1 MNIES
6 KQDAVIVGLRELKM
20 RKPLKNHPIPLAI
33 GVGMSAL
40 LMGVGVV
47 TNKWSDW
54 QKSGSTTSQFNL
66 EPKSEILPLVS
77 LTPEQRVT
85 KLLEIGQN
93 TSVPV
98 VALTA
103 AQTSDRSRARYLLA
117 SDLIERGQGKEAL
130 DWLEGL
136 EKEYPVLAPHIALKR
151 AQAYESI
158 KDQKKANA
166 AWKQLLLNYPDNPV
180 AAEALFA
187 LGRNDAQLWEQAIAK
202 FPNHPRT
209 LEIVSERLKKDP
221 TQLPLWRMLLHYS
234 HDDKVV
240 SQTINQ
246 LTTKFREQLTAKDWE
261 VIAFTYWQ
269 RREYAQ
275 AGMAYASAPTTPMN
289 LYRSGRGRQL
299 GGDRSGAIAG
309 YQRLINTFP
318 EAKDTGLA
326 LIRMAQMSSKPEDA
340 IFYLDKVIDKFP
352 DHAGQALLEK
362 AKILDRLGS
371 TQSASQIRKLV
382 LNKYGN
388 SDAVAEF
395 RWQSAKE
402 IAKRGDYLSAWQWA
416 EPIAKQNPDHELAPE
431 ASFWIGKWAE
441 RLGRSQDAKTA
452 FEFVLSKYPGSFY
465 AWRSATMLGLDVG
478 DFNTVRQKLPQVVRP
493 QERPKLPTGSP
504 ALQELH
510 QLGQDKDAW
519 TLWQT
524 EFDNFIKPTVAEQL
538 TDGILL
544 LTVSENIRG
553 INQIESLSW
562 WRDSP
567 EEEAE
572 ITAFKQQPIYWKS
585 LYPFPFLEYTETWS
599 QKHQLNPLLVTA
611 LMRQESRFETDIRS
625 IAGAV
630 GLMQIMPDTGKWVAQ
645 QISVKDYN
653 LENPNDN
660 IRLGTWYLDHTHETY
675 NNNSLL
681 AVASYNAGPGNVS
694 KWINELGFTDPDE
707 FVEYI
712 PFPETKGYVEHV
724 FENYWNYLRLYNPE
738 IAQMLTQ
745 YGHKSFHTVALD
757 SSKK

>member
-1 MNIES
+1 
-6 KQDAVIVGLRELKM
+6 M
-20 RKPLKNHPIPLAI
+20 RKPLKNHPIPLVI

-40 LMGVGVV
+40 LIGVGVV

-54 QKSGSTTSQFNL
+54 QQSGAMTGQFNL

-77 LTPEQRVT
+77 LPPEQRVT

-93 TSVPV
+93 SSVPV

-130 DWLEGL
+130 PWLEGL
-136 EKEYPVLAPHIALKR
+136 EKEYSVLAPHIALKR

-166 AWKQLLLNYPDNPV
+166 AWKQLLKNYPDNPV
-180 AAEALFA
+180 AAEALFV
-187 LGRNDAQLWEQAIAK
+187 LGRKDAQLWEQAIAK

-209 LEIVSERLKKDP
+209 LEIVQERLKKDP
-221 TQLPLWRMLLHYS
+221 QQLPLWRMLLHYS

-240 SQTINQ
+240 SRTINQ
-246 LTTKFREQLTAKDWE
+246 LTTKFRGQLTAKDWE

-269 RREYAQ
+269 RREYDE
-275 AGMAYASAPTTPMN
+275 AGMAYASAPTTPLN

-299 GGDRSGAIAG
+299 GGDRSGAIAQ

-340 IFYLDKVIDKFP
+340 IFYLDKVIEKFP
-352 DHAGQALLEK
+352 THAGQALLGK

-382 LNKYGN
+382 LKKYGN
-388 SDAVAEF
+388 SDAVTEF

-402 IAKRGDYLSAWQWA
+402 IAKRGDYLAAWRWA
-416 EPIAKQNPDHELAPE
+416 EPIAKENPDHELAPE
-431 ASFWIGKWAE
+431 AGFWIGKWAQ
-441 RLGRSQDAKTA
+441 RLGRSQDAKSA

-493 QERPKLPTGSP
+493 QERPKLPAGSP

-544 LTVSENIRG
+544 LTVGENIRG
-553 INQIESLSW
+553 LNQIESLSW
-562 WRDSP
+562 WRDNP

-572 ITAFKQQPIYWKS
+572 ITAFKQLPLYWKS

-599 QKHQLNPLLVTA
+599 QKHELNPLLVTA

-630 GLMQIMPDTGKWVAQ
+630 GLMQIMPATGKWVAQ

-724 FENYWNYLRLYNPE
+724 FENYWNYLRLYNPQ

-745 YGHKSFHTVALD
+745 YGHKSFHP
-757 SSKK
+757 

>member
-1 MNIES
+1 
-6 KQDAVIVGLRELKM
+6 M
-20 RKPLKNHPIPLAI
+20 RKPLKNHPIPLVI

-40 LMGVGVV
+40 LIGVGVV

-54 QKSGSTTSQFNL
+54 QQSGARTGQFNL

-77 LTPEQRVT
+77 LPPEQRVT

-93 TSVPV
+93 SSVPV

-130 DWLEGL
+130 PWLEGL
-136 EKEYPVLAPHIALKR
+136 EKEYSVLAPHIALKR

-166 AWKQLLLNYPDNPV
+166 AWKQLLKNYPDNPV
-180 AAEALFA
+180 AAEALFV

-209 LEIVSERLKKDP
+209 LEIVQERLKKDP
-221 TQLPLWRMLLHYS
+221 QQLPLWRMLLHYS

-240 SQTINQ
+240 SRTINQ
-246 LTTKFREQLTAKDWE
+246 LTTKFRGQLTAKDWE

-269 RREYAQ
+269 RREYDE
-275 AGMAYASAPTTPMN
+275 AGMAYASAPTTPLN

-299 GGDRSGAIAG
+299 GGDRSGAIAQ

-326 LIRMAQMSSKPEDA
+326 LIRMAQMSNKPEDA
-340 IFYLDKVIDKFP
+340 IFYLDKVIEKFP
-352 DHAGQALLEK
+352 AHAGQALLEK

-371 TQSASQIRKLV
+371 TQSASQIRKLA
-382 LNKYGN
+382 LKKYGN

-416 EPIAKQNPDHELAPE
+416 EPIAKENPDHELAPE
-431 ASFWIGKWAE
+431 AGFWIGKWAQ
-441 RLGRSQDAKTA
+441 RLGRSQDAKSA

-493 QERPKLPTGSP
+493 QERPKLPAGSP

-544 LTVSENIRG
+544 LTVGENIRG
-553 INQIESLSW
+553 LNQIESLSW
-562 WRDSP
+562 WRDNP

-572 ITAFKQQPIYWKS
+572 ITAFKQLPLYWKS

-599 QKHQLNPLLVTA
+599 QKHELNPLLVTA

-630 GLMQIMPDTGKWVAQ
+630 GLMQIMPATGKWVAQ

-694 KWINELGFTDPDE
+694 KWLNELGFTDPDE

-724 FENYWNYLRLYNPE
+724 FENYWNYLRLYNPQ

-745 YGHKSFHTVALD
+745 YGHKSFHP
-757 SSKK
+757 

>member
-1 MNIES
+1 
-6 KQDAVIVGLRELKM
+6 M
-20 RKPLKNHPIPLAI
+20 RKRLRNHPIPMAI

-40 LMGVGVV
+40 LIGVGVV
-47 TNKWSDW
+47 TSKWSDW
-54 QKSGSTTSQFNL
+54 QKSGAMTGLDKL
-66 EPKSEILPLVS
+66 EPKSEILPVIS
-77 LTPEQRVT
+77 LPPEQRVT
-85 KLLEIGQN
+85 KLLEIAQN
-93 TSVPV
+93 SSLPV
-98 VALTA
+98 VSLTPLQA
-103 AQTSDRSRARYLLA
+103 PDRSRARYLLA

-136 EKEYPVLAPHIALKR
+136 EKEYPVLAAHVMLKR
-151 AQAYESI
+151 AQAYQSM
-158 KDQKKANA
+158 KDQKKANE
-166 AWKQLLLNYPDNPV
+166 AWKQLLEKYPDNPV

-187 LGRNDAQLWEQAIAK
+187 LGQNDAKYWEQAIAK

-209 LEIVSERLKKDP
+209 LEIVQDRLKKAP
-221 TQLPLWRMLLHYS
+221 EQLPLLRILLHNS

-240 SQTINQ
+240 SQTIDQ
-246 LTTKFREQLTAKDWE
+246 LTTKFRDQLTAKDWE
-261 VIAFTYWQ
+261 VIAFNYWEK
-269 RREYAQ
+269 RLYEK
-275 AGMAYASAPTTPMN
+275 AGLAYASAPPTALN

-299 GGDRSGAIAG
+299 GGDKSGAISG

-318 EAKDTGLA
+318 EAKDTGLG
-326 LIRMAQMSSKPEDA
+326 LIRLAQMSSKPEDG
-340 IFYLDKVIDKFP
+340 IFYLDRAIEKFP

-362 AKILDRLGS
+362 AKILDELRNTEL
-371 TQSASQIRKLV
+371 ASQARKEA

-388 SDAVAEF
+388 SDAVTEF
-395 RWQSAKE
+395 RWQAAKE
-402 IAKRGDYLSAWQWA
+402 IAKQGDYLSAWQWA

-431 ASFWIGKWAE
+431 AGFWVGKWAQ

-478 DFNTVRQKLPQVVRP
+478 NFNTVRQKIPQVVRP
-493 QERPKLPTGSP
+493 QERLKLPTGSP

-510 QLGQDKDAW
+510 QIGQDKDAW

-524 EFDNFIKPTVAEQL
+524 EFDNIIKPTVAQQF

-544 LTVSENIRG
+544 LAVGENRRG

-562 WRDSP
+562 WRDTP

-572 ITAFKQQPIYWKS
+572 ITAFKQQPIYWHS
-585 LYPFPFLEYTETWS
+585 LYPFPFLEYTETWA

-611 LMRQESRFETDIRS
+611 LMRQESRFESDIRS
-625 IAGAV
+625 VAGAV
-630 GLMQIMPDTGKWVAQ
+630 GLMQIMPATGKWVAQ

-660 IRLGTWYLDHTHETY
+660 IRLGTWYLDHTHDTY

-694 KWINELGFTDPDE
+694 KWINQLGLTDPDE

-724 FENYWNYLRLYNPE
+724 FENYWNYLRLYNPQ

-745 YGHKSFHTVALD
+745 YGHQSFHP
-757 SSKK
+757 

>member
-1 MNIES
+1 M
-6 KQDAVIVGLRELKM
+6 
-20 RKPLKNHPIPLAI
+20 AI

-40 LMGVGVV
+40 LIGVGVV
-47 TNKWSDW
+47 THRWSDW
-54 QKSGSTTSQFNL
+54 QKSGAMTGLDKL
-66 EPKSEILPLVS
+66 ERKSEILPVVS
-77 LTPEQRVT
+77 LPPEQRVT
-85 KLLEIGQN
+85 KLLEIAHN
-93 TSVPV
+93 SSLPV
-98 VALTA
+98 VSLTPLQA
-103 AQTSDRSRARYLLA
+103 PDRSRARYLLA
-117 SDLIERGQGKEAL
+117 SDLIERQQGKEAL

-136 EKEYPVLAPHIALKR
+136 EKEYPVLAAHVMLKR
-151 AQAYESI
+151 AQAYQSM
-158 KDQKKANA
+158 KDEKKANA
-166 AWKQLLLNYPDNPV
+166 AGKQLLEKYPDHPV
-180 AAEALFA
+180 AAEALFV
-187 LGRNDAQLWEQAIAK
+187 LGRNDGKYWEQAIAK

-209 LEIVSERLKKDP
+209 LEIVQERLKKDP
-221 TQLPLWRMLLHYS
+221 QQLPLLRMLLHYS

-240 SQTINQ
+240 SQTIDRLTTNFRDQ
-246 LTTKFREQLTAKDWE
+246 LTEKDWE
-261 VIAFTYWQ
+261 VIAFTYWEK
-269 RREYAQ
+269 RLYEK
-275 AGMAYASAPTTPMN
+275 AGLAYASAPPTAMN

-299 GGDRSGAIAG
+299 GGDKSGAMSG

-318 EAKDTGLA
+318 EAKDTGLG
-326 LIRMAQMSSKPEDA
+326 LIRLAQMSSKPEDK
-340 IFYLDKVIDKFP
+340 IFYLERAREKFP

-362 AKILDRLGS
+362 AKILDQLRNTEL
-371 TQSASQIRKLV
+371 ASQARKEA
-382 LNKYGN
+382 LNKYAN
-388 SDAVAEF
+388 SDAVTEF
-395 RWQSAKE
+395 RWQAAKE
-402 IAKRGDYLSAWQWA
+402 IAKKGNYLSAWQWA

-431 ASFWIGKWAE
+431 AGFWVGKWAM

-465 AWRSATMLGLDVG
+465 AWRSASMLGLDVG

-510 QLGQDKDAW
+510 QIGQDKDAW

-524 EFDNFIKPTVAEQL
+524 EFDNIIKPTVAQQF

-544 LTVSENIRG
+544 LAIGENIRG
-553 INQIESLSW
+553 IHQIESLSW
-562 WRDSP
+562 WRDTP

-572 ITAFKQQPIYWKS
+572 ITAFKQQPIYWHS
-585 LYPFPFLEYTETWS
+585 LYPFPFLEYTEAWA

-625 IAGAV
+625 VAGAV
-630 GLMQIMPDTGKWVAQ
+630 GLMQIMPATGKWVAQ
-645 QISVKDYN
+645 QISVKDYS

-660 IRLGTWYLDHTHETY
+660 IRLGTWYLDHTHDTY

-694 KWINELGFTDPDE
+694 KWINQLGLTDPDE

-724 FENYWNYLRLYNPE
+724 FENYWNYLRLYNPQ

-745 YGHKSFHTVALD
+745 YGHQSFHP
-757 SSKK
+757 

>member
-1 MNIES
+1 M
-6 KQDAVIVGLRELKM
+6 
-20 RKPLKNHPIPLAI
+20 AI

-40 LMGVGVV
+40 LIGVGVV
-47 TNKWSDW
+47 TSKWSDW
-54 QKSGSTTSQFNL
+54 QQSGSKTGQLPHQIFGKL

-77 LTPEQRVT
+77 LPPEQRVT
-85 KLLEIGQN
+85 KLLEIAQN
-93 TSVPV
+93 SSASGITFTQV
-98 VALTA
+98 
-103 AQTSDRSRARYLLA
+103 QTSDRSRARYLLA
-117 SDLIERGQGKEAL
+117 SDLIKRQQAKEAL
-130 DWLEGL
+130 DWLAGL
-136 EKEYPVLAPHIALKR
+136 EKEYPVLAAHIALKR
-151 AQAYESI
+151 AQAYESM
-158 KDQKKANA
+158 KDEKKADA
-166 AWKQLLLNYPDNPV
+166 AWKELLQKYPDHPV
-180 AAEALFA
+180 AAEALFV
-187 LGRNDAQLWEQAIAK
+187 LGRKDSKFLDQAIAK

-209 LEIVSERLKKDP
+209 LEIVQERLKKDP
-221 TQLPLWRMLLHYS
+221 EQLPLWRILLHYS
-234 HDDKVV
+234 HDNKVV
-240 SQTINQ
+240 SQAVDQ

-261 VIAFTYWQ
+261 VIAFTHWEKRLY
-269 RREYAQ
+269 EK
-275 AGMAYASAPTTPMN
+275 AGLAYASAPSTPMN

-299 GGDRSGAIAG
+299 GGDKTGAISG

-318 EAKDTGLA
+318 EAKDTGLG
-326 LIRMAQMSSKPEDA
+326 LIRMAQMSNKPEDA
-340 IFYLDKVIDKFP
+340 IFYLERAIEKFP

-362 AKILDRLGS
+362 AKILEGAKN
-371 TQSASQIRKLV
+371 TTSASQARNLA

-388 SDAVAEF
+388 SDAVTEF
-395 RWQSAKE
+395 RWQAAKE
-402 IAKRGDYLSAWQWA
+402 IAKTGDYLSAWRWA

-431 ASFWIGKWAE
+431 AGFWVGKWAM

-478 DFNTVRQKLPQVVRP
+478 DFNTVRQKLPEVVRP
-493 QERPKLPTGSP
+493 QERPTLPTGSP

-510 QLGQDKDAW
+510 LLGQDKDAW

-524 EFDNFIKPTVAEQL
+524 EFDNFIKPTVAEQF

-544 LTVSENIRG
+544 LAVGENIRG
-553 INQIESLSW
+553 IHQIESLSW
-562 WRDSP
+562 WRDTP

-572 ITAFKQQPIYWKS
+572 ITAFKQQPIYWHT
-585 LYPFPFLEYTETWS
+585 LYPFPFLEYTEAWA

-630 GLMQIMPDTGKWVAQ
+630 GLMQIMPTTGKWVAQ

-660 IRLGTWYLDHTHETY
+660 IRLGTWYLNHTHDTY
-675 NNNSLL
+675 NSNSLL

-694 KWINELGFTDPDE
+694 KWINQLGVTDPDE

-724 FENYWNYLRLYNPE
+724 FENYWNYLRLYNPQ
-738 IAQMLTQ
+738 ISQMLTK
-745 YGHKSFHTVALD
+745 YGHQSFHP
-757 SSKK
+757 

>member
-1 MNIES
+1 
-6 KQDAVIVGLRELKM
+6 M
-20 RKPLKNHPIPLAI
+20 RKRLRNHPITMAI

-40 LMGVGVV
+40 LIGVGVV
-47 TNKWSDW
+47 TSKWSDW
-54 QKSGSTTSQFNL
+54 QKSGSKTGQLQHQMLDKL

-77 LTPEQRVT
+77 LPPEQRVT
-85 KLLEIGQN
+85 KLIEIAQN
-93 TSVPV
+93 SSTPI
-98 VALTA
+98 LTLTPMQA
-103 AQTSDRSRARYLLA
+103 PDRSRARYLLA
-117 SDLIERGQGKEAL
+117 SDLIERGQGKEAI

-136 EKEYPVLAPHIALKR
+136 EKEYPVLEAHVALKR

-166 AWKQLLLNYPDNPV
+166 AWKQILEKYPDRPV
-180 AAEALFA
+180 AAEALFV
-187 LGRNDAQLWEQAIAK
+187 LGRKDGKLWEQAIAK

-209 LEIVSERLKKDP
+209 LEIVQGKLKKDP
-221 TQLPLWRMLLHYS
+221 EQLPLLRMLLNYS

-240 SQTINQ
+240 SQTIDQ
-246 LTTKFREQLTAKDWE
+246 LLAKFRDQLTAKDWE
-261 VIAFTYWQ
+261 IIAFNYWEKRQ
-269 RREYAQ
+269 YEK
-275 AGMAYASAPTTPMN
+275 AGLAYASAPPTPMN

-299 GGDRSGAIAG
+299 GGDKSGAISG

-318 EAKDTGLA
+318 EAKDTGLG
-326 LIRMAQMSSKPEDA
+326 LIRLAQMNNKPEDSL
-340 IFYLDKVIDKFP
+340 FYLDSAIEKFP

-362 AKILDRLGS
+362 AKILDES
-371 TQSASQIRKLV
+371 TNSQSATQARKLA
-382 LNKYGN
+382 LEKYGN
-388 SDAVAEF
+388 SDAVTEY
-395 RWQSAKE
+395 RWQAAKE
-402 IAKRGDYLSAWQWA
+402 IAKKGDYSSAWRWA

-431 ASFWIGKWAE
+431 AGFWVGKWAM
-441 RLGRSQDAKTA
+441 RLGRSQDAKNA

-478 DFNTVRQKLPQVVRP
+478 NFNTVRQKLPPIVRP
-493 QERPKLPTGSP
+493 QARPKLPAGSP

-510 QLGQDKDAW
+510 LLGQDKEAW

-524 EFDNFIKPTVAEQL
+524 EFDNFIKPTVSEQL

-544 LTVSENIRG
+544 LAVGENIRG
-553 INQIESLSW
+553 LHQIESLSW
-562 WRDSP
+562 WRDTP
-567 EEEAE
+567 EEDAE
-572 ITAFKQQPIYWKS
+572 IAAFKQQPIYWHS
-585 LYPFPFLEYTETWS
+585 LYPFPFLDYTEAWA

-625 IAGAV
+625 VAGAV

-660 IRLGTWYLDHTHETY
+660 IRLGTWYLDHTHDTY
-675 NNNSLL
+675 KDNSLL

-694 KWINELGFTDPDE
+694 KWINQLGLTDPDE

-738 IAQMLTQ
+738 IAQMLTR
-745 YGHKSFHTVALD
+745 YGHQSFHP
-757 SSKK
+757 